1 MAPTRKGAFS
11 VFMKPDL
18 DKVKAAVARYANK
31 AKRTS
36 TSPGPGTDAK
46 PETRKQAPTDAAL
59 RRPLKGRTYGCSGFS
74 HPNFLNHD

>member
-1 MAPTRKGAFS
+1 
-11 VFMKPDL
+11 MKPDL
-18 DKVKAAVARYANK
+18 DKVKAAVTRYANK
-31 AKRTS
+31 ANRTS
-36 TSPGPGTDAK
+36 TGNSTGTNSK

>member
-1 MAPTRKGAFS
+1 
-11 VFMKPDL
+11 MKPDL

-31 AKRTS
+31 AKGTGNS
-36 TSPGPGTDAK
+36 TSAK
-46 PETRKQAPTDAAL
+46 PETRKQVPTDAAL